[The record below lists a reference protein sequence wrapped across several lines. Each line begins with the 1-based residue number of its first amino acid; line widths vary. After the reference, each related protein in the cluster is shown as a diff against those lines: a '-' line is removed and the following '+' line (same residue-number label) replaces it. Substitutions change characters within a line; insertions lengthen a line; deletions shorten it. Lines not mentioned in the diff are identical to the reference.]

1 MNVMFVLDLIGVFF
15 FAVSGSLL
23 AARRDFDIVGS
34 VMLASL
40 VGLGGGV
47 IRDLVIN
54 QGVPNAF
61 QQPLYVVPPLLAA
74 LTVYLHVFGVRRLR
88 RTLMLFDAGGLALFC
103 VTGTLTALESG
114 MGAVTSVL
122 LGLTTAVGGG
132 VMRDVVANEIPQVF
146 QPQGLYAIPAVAGAA
161 LTSLLWNLDWF
172 NVVTGSAVAALVFT
186 ARGLSLRHRWQ
197 VPLAGRAGSGGMP

>member
-1 MNVMFVLDLIGVFF
+1 MLLLDLLGVFF

-34 VMLASL
+34 IMLASL

-47 IRDLVIN
+47 IRDLVVD
-54 QGVPNAF
+54 QGPPNAF
-61 QQPLYVVPPLLAA
+61 QQPLYIIPPVLATLA
-74 LTVYLHVFGVRRLR
+74 VYLHVFGVRRLR

-114 MGAVTSVL
+114 MGTIPSAL

-132 VMRDVVANEIPQVF
+132 VMRDTVANEIPQVF
-146 QPQGLYAIPAVAGAA
+146 NPRGVYAIGAMAGAA
-161 LTSLLWNLDWF
+161 LTALLWQLGALNP
-172 NVVTGSAVAALVFT
+172 VTGTVVAALVFAT
-186 ARGLSLRHRWQ
+186 RVLSLRYAWT
-197 VPLAGRAGSGGMP
+197 VPLASGRNGSAGLP

>member
-1 MNVMFVLDLIGVFF
+1 MSVMFVLDLIGVFF

>member
-1 MNVMFVLDLIGVFF
+1 MNVLFALDLAGVFF

-47 IRDLVIN
+47 IRDLAIN

-61 QQPLYVVPPLLAA
+61 QQPLYIVPPLLAA
-74 LTVYLHVFGVRRLR
+74 LAVYLHVFGVRRLR

-114 MGAVTSVL
+114 IGPVPSVL

-146 QPQGLYAIPAVAGAA
+146 NPQGVYAIPAVAGAA
-161 LTSLLWNLDWF
+161 LTSLLWNLGWF
-172 NVVTGSAVAALVFT
+172 NPVTGAVVAALVFT
-186 ARGLSLRHRWQ
+186 VRGLSLRHGWR
-197 VPLAGRAGSGGMP
+197 VPLAGRAGAGGMP

>member
-1 MNVMFVLDLIGVFF
+1 MNVMFALDLIGVFF

-74 LTVYLHVFGVRRLR
+74 LAVYLHVFGVRRLR
-88 RTLMLFDAGGLALFC
+88 RTLLLFDAGGLALFC

-146 QPQGLYAIPAVAGAA
+146 QPQGLYAIPAVVGAA

-172 NVVTGSAVAALVFT
+172 NVVTGSAVAALVFA
-186 ARGLSLRHRWQ
+186 ARGLSLRHRWR
-197 VPLAGRAGSGGMP
+197 VPLAGRAGAGGMP